1 MKNFLG
7 SFVIGLLFGLG
18 LVVSM
23 MVNPLKVLAFLD
35 VAGAWDPSLLFVMGA
50 ALAVTFIGYRLVFKR
65 TAPLWGA
72 GFSLPTRRD
81 VDQRLLIGASLF
93 GIGWGL
99 VGFCPGPAITALAV
113 GGMEVVYFGLAMVFG
128 MIVTRFIVHRRA
140 QSASA

>member
-1 MKNFLG
+1 M
-7 SFVIGLLFGLG
+7 
-18 LVVSM
+18 
-23 MVNPLKVLAFLD
+23 
-35 VAGAWDPSLLFVMGA
+35 
-50 ALAVTFIGYRLVFKR
+50 
-65 TAPLWGA
+65 
-72 GFSLPTRRD
+72 
-81 VDQRLLIGASLF
+81 LIGASLF

>member
-50 ALAVTFIGYRLVFKR
+50 ALAVTFI
-65 TAPLWGA
+65 A
-72 GFSLPTRRD
+72 
-81 VDQRLLIGASLF
+81 
-93 GIGWGL
+93 
-99 VGFCPGPAITALAV
+99 TALFSNAQHRF
-113 GGMEVVYFGLAMVFG
+113 GGQGSACPRAAMW
-128 MIVTRFIVHRRA
+128 I
-140 QSASA
+140 SAC